1 MIELIRTYMGYGRLE
16 GRIKQ
21 TFNYAYRCSKCESIT
36 DTIKELRQTGC
47 THEFKATPT
56 ATTKNKV

>member
-1 MIELIRTYMGYGRLE
+1 MIELIRTYAGYTRPE

-21 TFNYAYRCSKCESIT
+21 TFAYMYRCAKCESIT

-47 THEFKATPT
+47 THEFKATPP
-56 ATTKNKV
+56 ARTKNKV